1 MKAPAARARR
11 GITALTT
18 AAVVMGSSSSVLA
31 CPVCF
36 GAEETSVIEGT
47 RLGILVLLSVTVA
60 VQGGF
65 AGFFLYLRR
74 RATRNAALDVDAEC
88 REPQRRHASQS

>member
-1 MKAPAARARR
+1 MKAPATRARR

-47 RLGILVLLSVTVA
+47 RLGILALLVITVA

-65 AGFFLYLRR
+65 AGFFLHLRR
-74 RATRNAALDVDAEC
+74 RAKRNAELELDTEWVKIQQETS
-88 REPQRRHASQS
+88 RT

>member
-47 RLGILVLLSVTVA
+47 RLGILALLAITVA

-65 AGFFLYLRR
+65 VGFFLHLRR
-74 RATRNAALDVDAEC
+74 RAKRNAELELDTEWVKLQQGTS
-88 REPQRRHASQS
+88 RT